1 MNMTLLQYNIFNDE
15 NFNAIK
21 KAEDDVSEIWR
32 SMSIKDTVRSGNK
45 IISYIERIFNIC
57 LGGGKKYY
65 LFNTQHIIQ
74 K

>member
-21 KAEDDVSEIWR
+21 KAEDDVSEIWH
-32 SMSIKDTVRSGNK
+32 SMGITDTVRSGNK

-57 LGGGKKYY
+57 FGGGAKS
-65 LFNTQHIIQ
+65 IICSIPSI
-74 K
+74 

>member
-32 SMSIKDTVRSGNK
+32 SMGIKDTVRSGNK

-57 LGGGKKYY
+57 LGGAKS
-65 LFNTQHIIQ
+65 IICSIPSI
-74 K
+74 